1 MNLVFH
7 WDDNNR
13 IHIAKHGITPEEAE
27 QIVNDEPIDI
37 TVHLRNGEE
46 RTVQIGK
53 TDASRVLL
61 VVTTW
66 RDEKVRVVTASPAGK
81 KSRELYS
88 RLKGQSNVG
97 RSQDSG
103 LQE

>member
-46 RTVQIGK
+46 RTVQIGQ
-53 TDASRVLL
+53 DRC
-61 VVTTW
+61 
-66 RDEKVRVVTASPAGK
+66 
-81 KSRELYS
+81 KSRAACRHNLA
-88 RLKGQSNVG
+88 R
-97 RSQDSG
+97 
-103 LQE
+103 